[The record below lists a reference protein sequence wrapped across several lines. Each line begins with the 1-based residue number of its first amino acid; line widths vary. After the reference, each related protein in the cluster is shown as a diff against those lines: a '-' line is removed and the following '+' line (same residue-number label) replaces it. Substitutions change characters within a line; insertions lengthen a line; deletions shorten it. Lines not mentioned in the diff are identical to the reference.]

1 MKVCLDFDD
10 WSVLNNRLDL
20 LLKLK
25 ESYPHLKVSMFTI
38 PCDIAYEQD
47 VSARILREKTLKE
60 VKKHLNWIEV
70 IPHGLIHMPREFE
83 KCDYETMKLSMK
95 AIDEAF
101 KKDGI
106 PYVKGF
112 KAPFWLWNPE
122 VVRALDDEGWWGAVD
137 RQQVHMVCT
146 KKYFVYNYKI
156 DEPFF
161 LAKNIPILKLHGHIT
176 PEKNNIERCFVNL
189 FRMPQ
194 DAEFVFASECLEELK
209 GTV

>member
-1 MKVCLDFDD
+1 MKQIVLDFDD
-10 WSVLNNRLDL
+10 FSVLNNRLDL
-20 LLKLK
+20 LMQLKA
-25 ESYPHLKVSMFTI
+25 SYPTLKVSMFTI

-47 VSARILREKTLKE
+47 VSARIMRVKTLE
-60 VKKHLNWIEV
+60 AVKKQLDWIEI

-83 KCDYETMKLSMK
+83 KCDYDTMKICMK

-101 KKDGI
+101 KKDGL

-112 KAPFWLWNPE
+112 KAPYWLWNKE

-137 RQQVHMVCT
+137 RNNLKMEMP
-146 KKYFVYNYKI
+146 KRFFVYNYTI

-161 LAKNIPILKLHGHIT
+161 LAKNVDLMKLHGHIT

-189 FRMPQ
+189 FRMPN
-194 DAEFVFASECLEELK
+194 DVEFKFASECVEEK
-209 GTV
+209 K